1 MLDNPLKQSFRKIR
15 RKRVKGLTLI
25 CLLYVLCG
33 PPLFR
38 KVAYG
43 DGIPH
48 STIAAG
54 WLSIARRS
62 SNKASLRQYLEQ
74 HCSHLQQAYDTLL
87 DPLLEHWNATGFGLD
102 ALEHTSGE
110 RVYIYNDR
118 LSLSES
124 TGWAR
129 TIPTFVTYLRH
140 IHDLAHLPNM
150 MLPLNPADEPLAAIK
165 DGEQP
170 RPLLA
175 FCKTPQ
181 FSDVLIP
188 NTAEGDFAEAYKFGL
203 QFRDLA
209 NIYLLTHAAGDV
221 YSGPNG
227 ARGDRLRILS
237 GPHDTRKALSGEVL
251 PGVLAV

>member
-1 MLDNPLKQSFRKIR
+1 MLDNPFKPSFRRFR

-38 KVAYG
+38 EASYG
-43 DGIPH
+43 DGILH
-48 STIAAG
+48 ATFAAG
-54 WLSIARRS
+54 WLYIARRC

-74 HCSHLQQAYDTLL
+74 HCSHLQQAYVTLL

-110 RVYIYNDR
+110 RVYIFNDR

-129 TIPTFVTYLRH
+129 TIPTFVSYFRH
-140 IHDLAHLPNM
+140 IHNLVHLPNM
-150 MLPLNPADEPLAAIK
+150 VLPLNPADEPLAAIK

-188 NTAEGDFAEAYKFGL
+188 NTAEGNSAEACKFGL
-203 QFRDLA
+203 HF
-209 NIYLLTHAAGDV
+209 
-221 YSGPNG
+221 
-227 ARGDRLRILS
+227 
-237 GPHDTRKALSGEVL
+237 
-251 PGVLAV
+251 GVLANRS